1 MSRFRSLNIGKMA
14 VGNRFKTSLA
24 SALNKYVQSTN
35 FLSGAIRNG
44 VAQMSNDKWVDFDKV
59 GIRRSEALNNISVA
73 GSMTR
78 PDNNMPASVIGGRF
92 NPYANVLYASLDAEK
107 ANRIYEYRLMASFP
121 EVNDCIEKVSNGF
134 INVDERGDVVKMKYL
149 DEDLAA
155 EFSEDLQNSWRDY
168 IRMFDLRKN
177 GRRMCADYLIDGEL
191 YYELLVETSTPEHKK
206 HGIIGVKRI
215 QTELMETV
223 YKDKCN
229 GVIAAFVGRVITQN
243 PADQSQI
250 VDMEYVP
257 FHPNQICYITSNNW
271 DPTGEWIVPYIE
283 RARKRYIQLSYLEDA
298 IIIYR
303 LVRAPERLIFT
314 VDTGNMSAPKA
325 QQYLRELQ
333 QEYWKTK
340 NFDINRADIMQKFE
354 PQSML
359 DAFWVAK
366 GSGNDGINI
375 SQLAGGANLGQLDD
389 LNYFIKALYRAMHVP
404 TNYLD
409 PQAQT
414 SSDPSSILREEL
426 EFAQFIIAIQ
436 NAFTEPLKQG
446 WITSLKMQGK
456 WEQYKLEEKYIEV
469 EFNPPHA
476 YYEMRRMQEWQQKFN
491 SFTEATSNDM
501 MSKTLMMKR
510 ILKWTNDEIR
520 ENLKLRKLEAAHEWE
535 LAQIQNLGPMWKQA
549 TMQEVMDAG
558 AEVGGGGGMGGPHGG
573 GGGGLHDMP
582 DFDDAGFSDDDMGDM
597 ADSADAAGDV
607 LGDATEGDTE

>member
-1 MSRFRSLNIGKMA
+1 MA

-24 SALNKYVQSTN
+24 NALNKYVQSTN

-44 VAQMSNDKWVDFDKV
+44 VAQMSNDKWVDFDKA
-59 GIRRSEALNNISVA
+59 GIRRSEALNRISVA

-78 PDNNMPASVIGGRF
+78 PDTNMPASVIGGRF

-121 EVNDCIEKVSNGF
+121 EVNDCIEKVSNSF
-134 INVDERGDVVKMKYL
+134 VNVDERGEVVKMKYL
-149 DEDLAA
+149 DEDLPTEYAK
-155 EFSEDLQNSWRDY
+155 DLQENWKDFVHL
-168 IRMFDLRKN
+168 FDFRRN
-177 GRRMCADYLIDGEL
+177 GRRMCADFLTDAEL
-191 YYELLVETSTPEHKK
+191 YFELLVETSTPEHKK

-229 GVIAAFVGRVITQN
+229 GLVGAYVGRVITQN

-250 VDMEYVP
+250 VDMQYVP
-257 FHPNQICYITSNNW
+257 FHPNQVCYISANSW
-271 DPTGEWIVPYIE
+271 DPTGEWVVPYIE

-314 VDTGNMSAPKA
+314 VDTGNMSTAEA
-325 QQYLRELQ
+325 ERFLRELQ
-333 QEYWKTK
+333 QTYWQTK

-366 GSGNDGINI
+366 GAGNEGINI
-375 SQLAGGANLGQLDD
+375 TQLAGGANLGQLDD

-414 SSDPSSILREEL
+414 NSDPSAILREEL
-426 EFAQFIIAIQ
+426 EFAEFVINIQ
-436 NAFTEPLKQG
+436 NAFTEPLKQA
-446 WITSLKMQGK
+446 WITSLKLQGK
-456 WEQYKLEEKYIEV
+456 WDEYKLQEQKIEV
-469 EFNPPHA
+469 VFNPPHA
-476 YYEMRRMQEWQQKFN
+476 YYEMRKLQIWQQKYSAFN
-491 SFTEATSNDM
+491 EASNNELL
-501 MSKTLMMKR
+501 SKTLLMKR
-510 ILKWTNDEIR
+510 LLEWSNEEIL

-535 LAQIQNLGPMWKQA
+535 IAQIVNAGPMWKQEA
-549 TMQEVMDAG
+549 MAEAMDAAG
-558 AEVGGGGGMGGPHGG
+558 GMDMGGGGGGMDMDMGGPEGDFGG
-573 GGGGLHDMP
+573 MDDSG
-582 DFDDAGFSDDDMGDM
+582 FDDADIDAMGD
-597 ADSADAAGDV
+597 AAEGAGDV
-607 LGDATEGDTE
+607 LGDIDTGDE